1 MVMRCVHP
9 RPWLLPHPHWGT
21 FVMHRSCR
29 VYLAMPDL
37 DRRHAG
43 CAGRHPSCIA
53 LGASPCLS
61 FTAMHGRVHKYR
73 NKRATLRLICVTF
86 EVFT

>member
-53 LGASPCLS
+53 LGASP
-61 FTAMHGRVHKYR
+61 VP
-73 NKRATLRLICVTF
+73 LIPPCMAVYTNIGIS
-86 EVFT
+86 VLLCG